1 MVLDAHH
8 DKSIAGDNLASAA
21 QENYLLRCAVVQVK
35 KPRRDRRAK
44 MRRASANRSFAK
56 PHSTAEPT
64 LYPLKRLRVA
74 RARTQCFRSAN
85 HANYTMSVYPTL
97 SPTNIFA
104 DQ

>member
-44 MRRASANRSFAK
+44 MRRASANWSFAK

-64 LYPLKRLRVA
+64 PYLAFSLYLAAAGSRLVA
-74 RARTQCFRSAN
+74 RE
-85 HANYTMSVYPTL
+85 
-97 SPTNIFA
+97 
-104 DQ
+104 